1 MANRNYNHVCVD
13 QQWWISRE
21 THPAVAAAIHAISDY
36 RRGPQAIWESPTGTE
51 FEHVLMAV
59 EEYVAIGLYQP
70 EEDGRYAWGLDA
82 VVIEPP
88 GAATAD
94 FEATACNCV
103 HWIKLR
109 VSARSLRVAIAKFQ
123 AYLDQ
128 ANPDW
133 SREEF
138 NAVNSAAED
147 DFEVADYEYKFD
159 ESDVRQLGVVEG
171 PAPSEVEMVGSGA
184 NGC

>member
-1 MANRNYNHVCVD
+1 MPGD
-13 QQWWISRE
+13 WTQWSLSRPE
-21 THPAVAAAIHAISDY
+21 RLRLTSRPRRAIA
-36 RRGPQAIWESPTGTE
+36 
-51 FEHVLMAV
+51 F
-59 EEYVAIGLYQP
+59 
-70 EEDGRYAWGLDA
+70 
-82 VVIEPP
+82 
-88 GAATAD
+88 
-94 FEATACNCV
+94 

-138 NAVNSAAED
+138 NAVNSAAKD

-171 PAPSEVEMVGSGA
+171 PAPNEVEMVGSGA